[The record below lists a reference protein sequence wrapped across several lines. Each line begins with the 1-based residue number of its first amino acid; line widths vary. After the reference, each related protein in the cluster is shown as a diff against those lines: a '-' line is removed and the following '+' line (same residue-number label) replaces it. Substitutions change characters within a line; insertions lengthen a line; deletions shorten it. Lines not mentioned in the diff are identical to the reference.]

1 MTWIDIGI
9 ILILIVMMLK
19 GFIKG
24 LVREACE
31 LAGIVFGILYAY
43 RSYQYW
49 GDELVYRFSLPEVIA
64 YPAAFGCIVVI
75 ISMLAG
81 FVGLLL
87 HKVLRYTPIS
97 VLNHLGGIGLGFAKG
112 FIIICLL
119 LVLLSAV
126 PLEGLGVTL
135 DKSPLAQQFLAIVP
149 RLYTQ
154 LDQMLPEE
162 FPRWHQKGRPVEQGE
177 PSPSMPSADSM
188 I

>member
-43 RSYQYW
+43 RSYYYW
-49 GDELVYRFSLPEVIA
+49 GDELIYRFTIPEVIA
-64 YPAAFGCIVVI
+64 YPLAFGGIVVI

-81 FVGLLL
+81 FIGILL

-97 VLNHLGGIGLGFAKG
+97 LLNHLGGIGLGFAKG
-112 FIIICLL
+112 FIVVCLV

-126 PLEGLGVTL
+126 PFEGLMATMN
-135 DKSPLAQQFLAIVP
+135 KSPLAQQFLAVVP
-149 RLYTQ
+149 RLYGE
-154 LDQMLPEE
+154 LEGVLPPE
-162 FPRWHQKGRPVEQGE
+162 FPRWHREDLPADQEVPP
-177 PSPSMPSADSM
+177 PSTPSAAPV